1 MFKSKV
7 LKVQFIILII
17 GLVFLC
23 FYFMQ
28 NANAGPIVKWVDAQ
42 GITHYEDKLPAQEA
56 GRKSSEIN
64 GLGIEVKQKQQ
75 DDGKHSQQDEEKLA
89 RDHSDSILL
98 ASYTKVEEIDLAR
111 DRNLQMDQATL
122 QALIAQKD
130 AVTGRTLRNQK
141 LADGFRIRTKPIP
154 DYLNEELKLSKGE
167 ENRLDKQIVERKLNM
182 EATRKRFSDEKARFI
197 ELKQANDPTS
207 KLSTSTK

>member
-7 LKVQFIILII
+7 LKVQFIILFI

-23 FYFMQ
+23 LYFTS
-28 NANAGPIVKWVDAQ
+28 ANAGTIVKWVDAQ
-42 GITHYEDKLPAQEA
+42 GITHYEDKLPTQDA

-64 GLGIEVKQKQQ
+64 GHGIEVKQKQQ
-75 DDGKHSQQDEEKLA
+75 DDGKRSQQDEEKLA

-111 DRNLQMDQATL
+111 DRNLQMDQGTL

-130 AVTGRTLRNQK
+130 TVSGRTLRNQK
-141 LADGFRIRTKPIP
+141 LADGFRLKAKPIP
-154 DYLNEELKLSKGE
+154 DYLIEELKLSKGE
-167 ENRLDKQIVERKLNM
+167 ESRLDKQIVERKLIM
-182 EATRKRFSDEKARFI
+182 EATRKRFSDDKARFT
-197 ELKQANDPTS
+197 ELKQAIDPTS
-207 KLSTSTK
+207 KLTTSNK